1 MGPQAEIIEGEYE
14 VIDEWDAD
22 ETYYRRQDRYA
33 YQSRSTL
40 CYLRNS
46 GDKHWDM
53 ADYSFIGTV
62 FGLDLYY
69 QLLYLSKD

>member
-1 MGPQAEIIEGEYE
+1 MGRRPEIIEGEYE

-33 YQSRSTL
+33 HINPDPPYVTYGIL
-40 CYLRNS
+40 

-53 ADYSFIGTV
+53 ADYEFYWNCIWP
-62 FGLDLYY
+62 
-69 QLLYLSKD
+69 